1 MNWIKRISLFETA
14 LVAVILIIH
23 AYAAL
28 SDAYNMPN
36 VWFIRDD
43 AYYYFK
49 TAQNIAEGRG
59 ITFDG
64 INPTNGYHPLWM
76 LLCIPIFALARYD
89 LILPLRILLMVMA
102 VLNGW
107 TSILVYRSVS
117 CTFARPIAMLAAVF
131 WGFFPYIHFTVYE
144 FGLET
149 PLAAFGIVWLVY
161 QLSKF
166 ESEWRRTSVRP
177 RQIAILAV
185 IATLMMFS
193 RLDLVFLAVIVGLWI
208 IFRGHPIR
216 FLLPLDMVAIFAS
229 VVGSFAFRTGFPSY
243 YLYVTTAVLAGL
255 LAIIVRIPILYFLG
269 LYQHPRFNPFYRT
282 VINSGVAILV
292 GTIILSVLMFLLIQF
307 GAIQS
312 FSRIALFY
320 DFGISLALILLLRL
334 AAWWFAN
341 RSADFG
347 PLLVANRNA
356 DLSPHSQH
364 PIAELKTKWKTWL
377 HDGAIY
383 YGILGGALGLYMLWN
398 KVAYGTFTPV
408 SGQIKRWWGS
418 MGETIYD
425 GPPQDW
431 QAFFGI
437 SYQRVYD
444 TWQPASTFFL
454 WIAKYLKPLVRGAN
468 TLDERY
474 YLAMGLVVVFTLI
487 LFIFNPHRVRI
498 IFTKLGLIPLMAG
511 SAIHILSYT
520 TTGYAGAKEW
530 YWISQMVL
538 VTILGSVVLD
548 LILHPL
554 YKIRA
559 ARLATAFASGLGILS
574 LVFFFGGQ
582 IFLRA
587 RYNYFPP
594 DRPYMDVLPF
604 LENNTPPGSVIGM
617 TGGGNVGYFIHDR
630 TIVNMDGLINS
641 YEYFQALKRG
651 EAPVFLSQ
659 KGMDII
665 FANYG
670 LLVLAPYNAQFAPYL
685 ERFNEYG
692 GKALFYLLPE
702 PKY

>member
-1 MNWIKRISLFETA
+1 MNWIKRLSLFETA
-14 LVAVILIIH
+14 LIAVVLIIH

-49 TAQNIAEGRG
+49 TAQNIAEGHG
-59 ITFDG
+59 VTFDG

-76 LLCIPIFALARYD
+76 LVCIPIFALARFD

-102 VLNGW
+102 VLNAW
-107 TSILVYRSVS
+107 TAILVYRLAGRALAKPV
-117 CTFARPIAMLAAVF
+117 AMLTAVF
-131 WGFFPYIHFTVYE
+131 WGFLPYIHFTVYE

-149 PLAAFGIVWLVY
+149 PLTAFWIVLLLY
-161 QLSKF
+161 HLSKF
-166 ESEWRRTSVRP
+166 ESGWRKGSVP
-177 RQIAILAV
+177 PKQIALLAV

-193 RLDLVFLAVIVGLWI
+193 RFDLVFLAVIVGLWI
-208 IFRGHPIR
+208 VFRGHPIR
-216 FLLPLDMVAIFAS
+216 FLFPLDMVAIFAS
-229 VVGSFAFRTGFPSY
+229 VVCSFAIRTGFPNY
-243 YLYVTTAVLAGL
+243 YLYVNTTVLIGL
-255 LAIIVRIPILYFLG
+255 LAIIVKIPLLYFLG
-269 LYQHPRFNPFYRT
+269 LYGHPCSNSFHRKVLNSGIALLAGT
-282 VINSGVAILV
+282 VIVSALI
-292 GTIILSVLMFLLIQF
+292 FLFIQI
-307 GAIQS
+307 GLIQS
-312 FSRIALFY
+312 FPRIALLY
-320 DFGISLALILLLRL
+320 DLGISFAFILLLRL
-334 AAWWFAN
+334 AAWWFGS
-341 RSADFG
+341 R
-347 PLLVANRNA
+347 RNA
-356 DLSPHSQH
+356 DFSPLSP
-364 PIAELKTKWKTWL
+364 IEELKASWKTWL

-398 KVAYGTFTPV
+398 KLAYGTYTPV

-425 GPPQDW
+425 GAPQDW

-437 SYQRVYD
+437 SYQRIYD

-474 YLAMGLVVVFTLI
+474 YLAMVLVVLFTLI
-487 LFIFNPHRVRI
+487 LFSFNRHRVRN
-498 IFTKLGLIPLMAG
+498 IFTKFGLLPLMAG
-511 SAIHILSYT
+511 SGIHILSYT

-538 VTILGSVVLD
+538 ITILGSIVLD
-548 LILHPL
+548 LMTRPL
-554 YKIRA
+554 YKFRSG
-559 ARLATAFASGLGILS
+559 RLVIAFASGLAMLY
-574 LVFFFGGQ
+574 LVFFFGSQ
-582 IFLRA
+582 VYIRM
-587 RYNYFPP
+587 RYNYFPS
-594 DRPYMDVLPF
+594 DLAYMDVLPF
-604 LENNTPPGSVIGM
+604 LENNTPQGAVIGM

-641 YEYFQALKRG
+641 YDYFQALKKG

-659 KGMDII
+659 RGMDFI
-665 FANYG
+665 FANPG

-692 GKALFYLLPE
+692 GKALLFLLPE